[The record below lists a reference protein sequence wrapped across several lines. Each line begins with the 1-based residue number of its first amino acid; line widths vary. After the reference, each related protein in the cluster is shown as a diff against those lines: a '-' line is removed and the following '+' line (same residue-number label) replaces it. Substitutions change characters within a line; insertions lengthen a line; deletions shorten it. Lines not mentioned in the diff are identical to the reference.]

1 MDKLALNVSLNAK
14 QYYHFNLYHC
24 YHSFNGI
31 LGIFLGLLC
40 IVYGVFGCVA
50 GSKAEPMQIAL
61 LFIFG
66 IVILL
71 YNPVALYVR
80 SKRRFLT
87 NPVMKNPVTYIF
99 TDSGIRLK
107 QDEVEEEMP
116 WENLY
121 KIVKTKESMIF
132 YLTRY
137 HANIVPLSEIAND
150 YEKVCAIIGQYADK
164 KVIRFRLPE

>member
-1 MDKLALNVSLNAK
+1 MDNLELKVSLDAK

-31 LGIFLGLLC
+31 LGIFLGILC

-50 GSKAEPMQIAL
+50 GKTAEPMQIAL

-66 IVILL
+66 IVILV
-71 YNPVALYVR
+71 YNPIALYIR

-87 NPVMKNPVTYIF
+87 NPVMKNPVMYCF
-99 TDSGIRLK
+99 SSKGIMLK
-107 QDEVEEEMP
+107 QGEVEEEML

-132 YLTRY
+132 YLTKY
-137 HANIVPLSEIAND
+137 HANIIPLSEIGDD
-150 YEKVCAIIGQYADK
+150 YDKVCAIIGRYADK
-164 KVIRFRLPE
+164 KVVRFRLPE